1 MAVTAT
7 DSHFVIS
14 VPRLMGYKTLILNGV
29 MIAFSV
35 ISVVWP
41 KVHTPDPQALDILF
55 NQGTAAAVAVFAFVN
70 ALMRLQSTGPAA
82 PFKPAKD
89 EDAKAK
95 VDAVVLGSGKI
106 VPAVSEPASAMG
118 IASLALATALAPR
131 TWPMVDGVEHDEQC
145 NLRVGM
151 PCSCHAHYPSEV
163 SVGEALADQ
172 HQVERVFPGSDL
184 TLTEKLNVVGS
195 IQAGGAPLRAFIA
208 AFLVPSML
216 LFGGVAIATLPGCA
230 SVTEISA
237 VAQAETTQQRAF
249 ALYGTFV
256 VLEERAADMI
266 ADRSIPKTVRQRIQ
280 QLDKITKPAADL
292 VFDLASQLNTARRT
306 LGAPGGATSDKV
318 AALATQLS
326 GAINTL
332 APRVSALV
340 AAVEGARA

>member
-14 VPRLMGYKTLILNGV
+14 VPRLMGYKTLIVQAVL
-29 MIAFSV
+29 IAWSLL
-35 ISVVWP
+35 SVVWP
-41 KVHTPDPQALDILF
+41 KVHAPDPQALDILF
-55 NQGTAAAVAVFAFVN
+55 NQGTAAIVAVLAFIN
-70 ALMRLQSTGPAA
+70 GLMRLQSTGPAA

-106 VPAVSEPASAMG
+106 VPAVTEPASAMG

-131 TWPMVDGVEHDEQC
+131 TWPVVDGVEHDEQC
-145 NLRVGM
+145 NLRSGL

-172 HQVERVFPGSDL
+172 QVERVFPGSNL

-208 AFLVPSML
+208 AFLMPTML
-216 LFGGVAIATLPGCA
+216 LFGGVTVATLPGCA

-280 QLDKITKPAADL
+280 QLDKITKPAADI

-306 LGAPGGATSDKV
+306 LDAPGGATSAKV
-318 AALATQLS
+318 AALTTQLA